1 MSFCKVCACGE
12 KIVFERRLSFPDNC
26 PSCGR
31 KLIDFLTYNEDDPR
45 VEELIKSA
53 STEESSENVDTVDVD
68 ESEPQIN
75 SQTNTQADNQINNHI
90 DNQSDSN
97 RSHKKKYVLKL
108 NNGKEI
114 EIPDEG
120 GIVGRTEIGAEELA
134 EFSSVSR
141 QHLRVKPRRNIGVL
155 IEDIS
160 TYGTFVDGKRIEKND
175 PVRIVDGSKVTLCN
189 VDAVLTVKEVSD

>member
-12 KIVFERRLSFPDNC
+12 KIVFERSLSFPDNC

-31 KLIDFLTYNEDDPR
+31 KLIDFLTYSEDDPR
-45 VEELIKSA
+45 VEELIKATSA
-53 STEESSENVDTVDVD
+53 EESSGDLDNYDAEK
-68 ESEPQIN
+68 SEYQYD
-75 SQTNTQADNQINNHI
+75 SQTDNHTNNYI
-90 DNQSDSN
+90 YNQSYSN
-97 RSHKKKYVLKL
+97 HFHKKKYVLKL

-141 QHLRVKPRRNIGVL
+141 QHLRVKPHRNIGVL

-160 TYGTFVDGKRIEKND
+160 TYGTFVNGKRIEKNN
-175 PVRIVDGSKVTLCN
+175 PVRIISGSKVTLCN
-189 VDAVLTVKEVSD
+189 VDTVLTVKEVSN